1 VSELRIALLQIAAAG
16 YDRVANLET
25 GLAACRRA
33 AELGADIALF
43 PEMWSIGYAFE
54 RDDLERWRAQA
65 VRRDGEFVGRF
76 ARLAEDLRLAIAVT
90 YLERGPSGPRNTLT
104 LFDSRGREA
113 LTYAKV
119 HTCAFDRPEVA
130 LATGDAFAVADLDT
144 AAGPVRLGAMIC
156 FDREF
161 PEAAR
166 ILALQDA
173 ELILVP
179 NACEMEMNRLGQ
191 LRARAFENMCAVALA
206 NYPAPQ
212 SNGHSALFD
221 PMAFTS
227 DGVSRDTCVFE
238 AGEEAGVFVAP
249 LDLGALREWR
259 RTEVWGGAF
268 RRPDLYGRLTD
279 SPR

>member
-1 VSELRIALLQIAAAG
+1 
-16 YDRVANLET
+16 
-25 GLAACRRA
+25 
-33 AELGADIALF
+33 
-43 PEMWSIGYAFE
+43 MWSIGYAFE

-161 PEAAR
+161 PEAHGAR
-166 ILALQDA
+166 SGVEVRDRERVA
-173 ELILVP
+173 
-179 NACEMEMNRLGQ
+179 RRKRH
-191 LRARAFENMCAVALA
+191 LRAVER
-206 NYPAPQ
+206 
-212 SNGHSALFD
+212 
-221 PMAFTS
+221 
-227 DGVSRDTCVFE
+227 
-238 AGEEAGVFVAP
+238 AGVH
-249 LDLGALREWR
+249 LGVRQ
-259 RTEVWGGAF
+259 
-268 RRPDLYGRLTD
+268 RLAAAAVEQ
-279 SPR
+279 R